1 MKLGGKKIKS
11 STAAAREENLGGLKK
26 SIGERR
32 LEISGVRENGDSGIR
47 KGMIFSLFLISF
59 FFF

>member
-1 MKLGGKKIKS
+1 L
-11 STAAAREENLGGLKK
+11 STTAAREENLGGWKK

-32 LEISGVRENGDSGIR
+32 LEISGVRENGGSGIR
-47 KGMIFSLFLISF
+47 KGRIFSLILISF